1 MYGVY
6 SKFTSTPN
14 CNEDIFNRAIA
25 HEPSAEFDEHSF
37 VPERFLAPNVSAP
50 DPGKWAFGFGRRS
63 GDSLEM
69 YLFLLTMHRICPGKA
84 LAENSLFVIIA
95 GILSVF
101 DISTPVEGDLKVAFS
116 PNLVRSVA

>member
-37 VPERFLAPNVSAP
+37 VPERFLAPNVSTP
-50 DPGKWAFGFGRRS
+50 DPAKWAFGFGRRS
-63 GDSLEM
+63 GNSLEM
-69 YLFLLTMHRICPGKA
+69 YLFFADNAQDLPRESAGRKLAVRYHRGNFIC
-84 LAENSLFVIIA
+84 
-95 GILSVF
+95 
-101 DISTPVEGDLKVAFS
+101 
-116 PNLVRSVA
+116 VRY